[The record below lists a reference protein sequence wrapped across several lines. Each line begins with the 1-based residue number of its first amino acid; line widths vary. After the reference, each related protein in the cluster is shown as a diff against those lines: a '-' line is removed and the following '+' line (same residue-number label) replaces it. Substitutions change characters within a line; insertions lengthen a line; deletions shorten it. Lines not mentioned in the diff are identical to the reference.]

1 MRGASSLVASGRS
14 SNPVEPRQCPGPVGQ
29 PVGMGMAVGSPEGMA
44 GKLLGRPVGMGK
56 LDGMAGRPE
65 GIAGK
70 PDGIP
75 GRAVGKPEGNA
86 VGIPQAIPPSAAGV
100 PAAVGVPGPDGW
112 AGAGP
117 GPPWPPGESGGTAV
131 ATGGGLSVETV
142 GGVAAVTVAVS
153 AAPPPELA
161 FCWLQADAARGKTPR
176 RTSRPAAM
184 LLIDAE
190 GNA

>member
-1 MRGASSLVASGRS
+1 MKSKSAYRPKLRGRGAATAGSAADMRGASSLVASGRS

-75 GRAVGKPEGNA
+75 GRAVGKP
-86 VGIPQAIPPSAAGV
+86 
-100 PAAVGVPGPDGW
+100 
-112 AGAGP
+112 
-117 GPPWPPGESGGTAV
+117 
-131 ATGGGLSVETV
+131 
-142 GGVAAVTVAVS
+142 
-153 AAPPPELA
+153 
-161 FCWLQADAARGKTPR
+161 
-176 RTSRPAAM
+176 
-184 LLIDAE
+184 
-190 GNA
+190 